1 MHLQYI
7 LNANV
12 ASGIFKQTQV
22 EIKHYVSIHGS
33 KHITGKVKQDFSQLN
48 IVRYIFICLN
58 VWFCPAD
65 IERVKMACFV
75 AFSV

>member
-1 MHLQYI
+1 MHSQYI

-12 ASGIFKQTQV
+12 ASVIFKQTQV
-22 EIKHYVSIHGS
+22 KIKHFVSIHGS
-33 KHITGKVKQDFSQLN
+33 KHVTGEVKQDFSQLN
-48 IVRYIFICLN
+48 IVRYFFICSN
-58 VWFCPAD
+58 VWFCNAE